1 MTSRPSSRRLRRS
14 DVYVCVQLRRE
25 VQIHSALQHE
35 NLVRYHSAWIE
46 PRRENPSRAPEAQQ
60 QKQKHEQLNKK
71 QERERTHGDAARFVL
86 FIQMQYCSLTL
97 QQWLEQRNMQLLL
110 QRERSTSTS
119 SSALSPSPDSARPDC
134 APSASAS
141 TSASGGCLSASE
153 TAQCRGLLAQLLAG
167 LVYLH
172 QSQILH
178 RDLKVRE

>member
-1 MTSRPSSRRLRRS
+1 MY
-14 DVYVCVQLRRE
+14 VYVQLRRE
-25 VQIHSALQHE
+25 VHIHSALQHE

-60 QKQKHEQLNKK
+60 QKQKPQQPNKK

-110 QRERSTSTS
+110 QRERSTSAS
-119 SSALSPSPDSARPDC
+119 SPSPDSARPDC
-134 APSASAS
+134 APSAPASSSA
-141 TSASGGCLSASE
+141 SASGGCLSASE